1 MSTTF
6 LDLLHSLRVLLVAL
20 LHYIGIRGA
29 LGTFGVFLM
38 GFGIYTICTSFASFN
53 ILKSELGTLLFFLGA
68 NILAWSC
75 DRR

>member
-6 LDLLHSLRVLLVAL
+6 LDFLHSLRVLLVAL
-20 LHYIGIRGA
+20 LHFIGIKGIMGA
-29 LGTFGVFLM
+29 FGVFLM

-53 ILKSELGTLLFFLGA
+53 IIKSELGTVLFFLGA

-75 DRR
+75 ER